1 MRPIRRNP
9 PARGIAASALLL
21 WLTACASYIPRPLDT
36 TPRATADL
44 RSLRAD
50 PARMPLPE
58 LRAHR
63 FDPSD
68 GLDITETAML
78 AVANNPDL
86 RVARDETGIARAQAF
101 SAGLLPDPQISL
113 SGDHPAGNVAGSNIN
128 AFGLGISYDV
138 NALLKHS
145 AEKASAAA
153 AQNQS
158 ELQLLWKEWQ
168 TVAQARLLFVR
179 NIEGERSLRLLED
192 ERALFADRQARL
204 RRAFDAGNVTVD
216 SVATDF
222 AALNGVQQKIAE
234 QERKLAQTRHDL
246 NTLLGLAP
254 SAHPLLVG
262 DDALPQIDSA
272 QMRAL
277 VPQLGQLRPDLRALE
292 SGYRSQEE
300 KYRAAVLAQFPAL
313 TLGFNR
319 ARDTSGIYTTGFNLA
334 LSLPIFNGN
343 RGNIA
348 IEKASRQ
355 RLYDEYQARLA
366 SAAADIDAVL
376 DDRVLAERQL
386 AEVRRSITELSRL
399 SAHSLSAYQAGNI
412 DVMAYVTQRDALLAK
427 RLEEITL
434 EQALLEQQ
442 VSLQTVFGSQIPSSI
457 DTTAKPQ

>member
-1 MRPIRRNP
+1 M
-9 PARGIAASALLL
+9 ASVLLL
-21 WLTACASYIPRPLDT
+21 GVAACASYAPRPLDT
-36 TPRATADL
+36 RPAGPVDVRTL
-44 RSLRAD
+44 RVD
-50 PARMPLPE
+50 PGRMPLPA
-58 LRAHR
+58 LREHR
-63 FDPSD
+63 FDPAD

-86 RVARDETGIARAQAF
+86 RVARDEAGIARAQAF
-101 SAGLLPDPQISL
+101 AAGLLPDPQISL

-153 AQNQS
+153 AQTQA

-179 NIEGERSLRLLED
+179 TIEGERSLHVLED
-192 ERALFADRQARL
+192 ERALFDDRQARL

-262 DDALPQIDSA
+262 DDTLPQIDA
-272 QMRAL
+272 ARMRAL
-277 VPQLGQLRPDLRALE
+277 VPRLGQLRPDLRALE

-348 IEKASRQ
+348 IEKATRQ

-386 AEVRRSITELSRL
+386 AEVRRSIAELSRL
-399 SAHSLSAYQAGNI
+399 AAHSLSAYQAGNI

-442 VSLQTVFGSQIPSSI
+442 VSLQTVFGSQIPSST
-457 DTTAKPQ
+457 DTTAKPK